1 MLQTFLAD
9 TELLTRVELESVVTL
24 VDAANFQRQ
33 IDDTIAREQIAFA
46 DLIVLNK
53 VDLLEPDEL
62 VPLERDLRAINP
74 VAAIIRTTNSEVAAD
89 TLLGVSPVF
98 VAPCAGD

>member
-24 VDAANFQRQ
+24 VDAANRQRQ
-33 IDDTIAREQIAFA
+33 IDDDIAREQIAFA

-53 VDLLEPDEL
+53 VDLL
-62 VPLERDLRAINP
+62 
-74 VAAIIRTTNSEVAAD
+74 D
-89 TLLGVSPVF
+89 T
-98 VAPCAGD
+98 